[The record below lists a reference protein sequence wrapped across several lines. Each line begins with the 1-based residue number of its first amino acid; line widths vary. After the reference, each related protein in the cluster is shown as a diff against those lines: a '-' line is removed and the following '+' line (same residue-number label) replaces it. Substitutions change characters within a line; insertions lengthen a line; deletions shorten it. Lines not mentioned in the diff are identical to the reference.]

1 MRLLI
6 NPQDSSSMLRLL
18 KRFGR
23 RIGPATIAKIQ
34 SEEYQKAG
42 IRITDLLHLS
52 TQKYAEPYE
61 MLLRQLECG
70 QVVVFD
76 VEATG
81 LDTARDEIIQIAAIK
96 VDLQGQEIARFVR
109 YLRAGKSV
117 GLSEQVHHISDAYL
131 LENGVEPSE
140 ALQGFCEFAQGS
152 VIVGHNVVL
161 I

>member
-1 MRLLI
+1 MEQRRQQYQSGQREQQDFPLEFMLVDEFKFFRRQEIKDVVAALRLLI

-23 RIGPATIAKIQ
+23 RIGPATIARIQ

-42 IRITDLLHLS
+42 IRITDLLHPS

-81 LDTARDEIIQIAAIK
+81 LDTARDEII
-96 VDLQGQEIARFVR
+96 
-109 YLRAGKSV
+109 
-117 GLSEQVHHISDAYL
+117 
-131 LENGVEPSE
+131 
-140 ALQGFCEFAQGS
+140 
-152 VIVGHNVVL
+152 
-161 I
+161 